1 MSLNIVRTTS
11 LDVSDFPDWLQSLD
25 LHPVIKRLYLNR
37 GIGAANE
44 IDCGVANLL
53 SYQQLS
59 GIEAAVDLLQQAL
72 VNQRKIVIVGD
83 FDADGATSTALCLLA
98 LTEMGAEHVDHL
110 VPNRFEY
117 GYGLTPEIV
126 DVANQMGGQLI
137 ITVDNGISCH
147 AGVDHAKSL
156 GMDVLITD
164 HHLPAETLPN
174 ADAIVNPN
182 QHDCDFPSKMLAG
195 VGVAFYLMLALR
207 SRLKDDGWFESRG
220 LKQPNLANYLDLVA
234 LGTVADVVPLDRN
247 NRILVHQGLQ
257 RIRAGKCRPGILAIL
272 EVANKK
278 PHRLSASDLGFVLG
292 PRLNAAG
299 RLDDMS
305 LGIACLLANDTTHA
319 RSLAVELDRLNQERK
334 HIEQSMQQEALA
346 TLDRIQL
353 DQQLPLGL
361 VVYQADFHAGVI
373 GIVAGRLKDK
383 MHRPTVVLAE
393 ESDDVLKGSARSI
406 KGIHIRD
413 VFEAVNTKHPGLI
426 IKFGGHAMAAGLS
439 IAKQNLAAFTQAF
452 EQQLAEFASQIEQ
465 TQQIV
470 SDGELPV
477 EYLALDFAEQL
488 GKAGPWGQGFSE
500 PVFDGQFLLRD
511 QRIVGEKHLK
521 MLLSDRMGNTVDA
534 IAFNVDREIWPKSG
548 ATSVQLAYKLDVN
561 EFRNQRSVQLIVEAL
576 D

>member
-1 MSLNIVRTTS
+1 MPLNIVRSTQ
-11 LDVSDFPDWLQSLD
+11 LNPEDFPDWIKPLD

-37 GIGAANE
+37 GINRAEE
-44 IDCGVANLL
+44 IDCGAAHLL
-53 SYQQLS
+53 NYQLLA
-59 GIEAAVDLLQQAL
+59 GIEPAVALL
-72 VNQRKIVIVGD
+72 VNAFSQQRKIIVVGD

-98 LTEMGAEHVDHL
+98 LTEMGAYHVDHL

-126 DVANQMGGQLI
+126 DVAHQQGAQLI

-147 AGVDHAKSL
+147 AGVAHAKAL
-156 GMDVLITD
+156 GMEVLITD
-164 HHLPAETLPN
+164 HHLPAETLPD

-182 QHDCDFPSKMLAG
+182 QPECHFPSKMLAG
-195 VGVAFYLMLALR
+195 VGVAFYLMVALR
-207 SRLKDDGWFESRG
+207 AKLKDTGWFEQRG
-220 LKQPNLANYLDLVA
+220 IAQPNLASYLDLVA

-257 RIRAGKCRPGILAIL
+257 RIRAGKCRPGILAML

-278 PHRLSASDLGFVLG
+278 PYQLNASDLGFVLG

-305 LGIACLLANDTTHA
+305 LGIACLLANDSQHA
-319 RSLAVELDRLNQERK
+319 RSLAMELDRLNQERK
-334 HIEQSMQQEALA
+334 HIEHSMQQEALA
-346 TLDRIQL
+346 ALESVQL
-353 DQQLPLGL
+353 EQQLPLGL
-361 VVYQADFHAGVI
+361 VIYQADFHAGVI

-383 MHRPTVVLAE
+383 MHRPTVVFAE
-393 ESDDVLKGSARSI
+393 ESDQVLKGSARSV

-413 VFEAVNTKHPGLI
+413 VLEAVNSKHPQLI

-439 IAKQNLAAFTQAF
+439 LQKHNLDAFNEAFNQQLAAF
-452 EQQLAEFASQIEQ
+452 EQQITQ
-465 TQQIV
+465 TQQIQ
-470 SDGELPV
+470 SDGELPG
-477 EYLALDFAEQL
+477 ECLALTFAEEL

-500 PVFDGQFLLRD
+500 PIFDGHFFIRD

-521 MLLSDRMGNTVDA
+521 MLLSDSSGNTVDA
-534 IAFNVDREIWPKSG
+534 IAFNVDRDIWPKN
-548 ATSVQLAYKLDVN
+548 TTNSVQMAYKLDVN

-576 D
+576 E